1 MMKEEQLEYKN
12 GTIKGIRGLERREG
26 KLEDL
31 HRIFKLQDNTSSCI
45 YFAYICVARMIAI

>member
-1 MMKEEQLEYKN
+1 MKEEQLEYKN

>member
-1 MMKEEQLEYKN
+1 MKEEQLEYKN

-31 HRIFKLQDNTSSCI
+31 HRIFKLQDGTSSG
-45 YFAYICVARMIAI
+45 YFAYIRVARMIAI